1 MTGFKTATKT
11 VAIRRLALV
20 GVALILGTGAASAQ
34 SPAFVG
40 LGGAWSGTGTI
51 SLSDGAKERIRC
63 KASYV
68 VGRGDA
74 RLQQSLRCASDSY
87 RFDLT
92 SDLVSQQGQI
102 AGSVER
108 SQPRHQRHS
117 GWAHRSVYTEA
128 HLYCALQMGLI
139 SRAELQRCRHSAD
152 RSNLVGTDQSGPDL
166 RRAQLL

>member
-11 VAIRRLALV
+11 VANRRLALV

-51 SLSDGAKERIRC
+51 SLLDGAKERIRC

-92 SDLVSQQGQI
+92 SDVVSQQGQI
-102 AGSVER
+102 AGSWSEASR
-108 SQPRHQRHS
+108 GIS
-117 GWAHRSVYTEA
+117 GT
-128 HLYCALQMGLI
+128 
-139 SRAELQRCRHSAD
+139 
-152 RSNLVGTDQSGPDL
+152 LVGRENGGSISAVVDAPGFSARLSLTTSGNKQNFSLSSDGDITSVIIAL
-166 RRAQLL
+166 RKD